1 MTFFP
6 CKRVKMLPKSACFFP
21 VMSSLSANT
30 HQTLDSK
37 WHSSILTIWRNC
49 PPHLPCQQR
58 RRQWHGSCAA
68 LWSDPPGIPSC
79 PAGSPSCGR
88 PSSPSCRPPGSTA
101 ASLLSVSRFSH
112 LLWGR
117 CGGPCNTRRLGRK
130 VGWCWRW
137 WWWWWQLI
145 LSMHSWRAQ
154 IHTVW
159 KCSDVLCLPGI
170 AWLQLFVQ
178 PTWTTN
184 VSITIHQDTYS
195 KLHHHYKCYKNFHHH
210 EETFS
215 PAPTPPS
222 QPRRGGRHRCPNT
235 STSILTWLSGRYQ
248 HPHLT
253 LCKATTNSEHHCDLK
268 LTKSRPRKN

>member
-6 CKRVKMLPKSACFFP
+6 CKSVKMLPKSTCFFP

-30 HQTLDSK
+30 HRTLDSK
-37 WHSSILTIWRNC
+37 WQSFILTIWRNC
-49 PPHLPCQQR
+49 PPHLPGQQR
-58 RRQWHGSCAA
+58 RRQWHGSCAV

-79 PAGSPSCGR
+79 PAGIPSCGR

-137 WWWWWQLI
+137 WWWSWQLI

-159 KCSDVLCLPGI
+159 KCQALPGYSFSSNPLGQPMYPSPFTKTAI
-170 AWLQLFVQ
+170 ANS
-178 PTWTTN
+178 TTTTS
-184 VSITIHQDTYS
+184 VTKISTTTMRHS
-195 KLHHHYKCYKNFHHH
+195 HLPRPLLP
-210 EETFS
+210 S
-215 PAPTPPS
+215 PGAAAAIVARTLAPQS
-222 QPRRGGRHRCPNT
+222 SHDSLEDIN
-235 STSILTWLSGRYQ
+235 ILI
-248 HPHLT
+248 
-253 LCKATTNSEHHCDLK
+253 
-268 LTKSRPRKN
+268 